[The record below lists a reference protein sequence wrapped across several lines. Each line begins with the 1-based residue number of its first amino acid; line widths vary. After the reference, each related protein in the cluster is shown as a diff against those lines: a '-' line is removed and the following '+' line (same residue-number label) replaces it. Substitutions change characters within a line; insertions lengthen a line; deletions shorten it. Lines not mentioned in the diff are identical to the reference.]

1 MISGRLTMKLKIL
14 GRQTWKHKILGRRER
29 NEMRD
34 RELRQGK
41 TWGIK
46 P

>member
-29 NEMRD
+29 NEMWD
-34 RELRQGK
+34 
-41 TWGIK
+41 
-46 P
+46 